1 MEKQK
6 ALPCTEKKVAVNILT
21 VRMGGGHYAALNAL
35 SSMISQQQRPWE
47 IRVTDIDEVLDYATS
62 SGGKLVDPF
71 KILLGIPGYELWN
84 QMFQK
89 GWTWLQPLMLSI
101 AKLVIQFYH
110 DVSIG
115 IFEGY
120 WREQHPD
127 LVVSLVPLYNRG
139 LWDTLQKAKPGTP
152 VVTILVDFADSPP
165 HFWIEPKTESYVVCG
180 TDRAV
185 EQARSLGVKEERIF
199 QTSGMIIH
207 PRFYEPIGG
216 DRRLEKQRLGLD
228 PDRLTGLVL
237 FGGLGSM
244 VMLEIA
250 KRLECFKDELQL
262 IFICGHNEKVAKA
275 LNESQNQL
283 PKFVTN
289 FTKDIPYYMHLS
301 DFFIGKPGPASIS
314 EALAM
319 KLPVIV
325 EHNATTLIAEKYN
338 SEWIQQKQV
347 GLVIPSFRKIDRAVK
362 ELLKPEKLAQYRANV
377 AAINNRAVFEIPDIL
392 QKILE
397 LNMQQP

>member
-1 MEKQK
+1 M
-6 ALPCTEKKVAVNILT
+6 
-21 VRMGGGHYAALNAL
+21 
-35 SSMISQQQRPWE
+35 
-47 IRVTDIDEVLDYATS
+47 
-62 SGGKLVDPF
+62 
-71 KILLGIPGYELWN
+71 
-84 QMFQK
+84 
-89 GWTWLQPLMLSI
+89 
-101 AKLVIQFYH
+101 
-110 DVSIG
+110 
-115 IFEGY
+115 
-120 WREQHPD
+120 
-127 LVVSLVPLYNRG
+127 
-139 LWDTLQKAKPGTP
+139 
-152 VVTILVDFADSPP
+152 
-165 HFWIEPKTESYVVCG
+165 
-180 TDRAV
+180 
-185 EQARSLGVKEERIF
+185 
-199 QTSGMIIH
+199 
-207 PRFYEPIGG
+207 
-216 DRRLEKQRLGLD
+216 GLD

-237 FGGLGSM
+237 FWGLGSM

-262 IFICGHNEKVAKA
+262 IFLCGHNEKVAKA

-289 FTKDIPYYMHLS
+289 FTKDIPYYMHLC

-362 ELLKPEKLAQYRANV
+362 ELLEPEKLAQYRANV